1 MRRMGVMALALAATV
16 AVGCNRSENRTA
28 NDTTPGTAGTAG
40 RADSSV
46 GMGDRD
52 FVRDVANM
60 NMAEME
66 LSRTA
71 LQRAADANV
80 KKFAQMMVDD
90 HTSAGDK
97 LKAFASQN
105 NIELPAQLDDK
116 HRDKAQDL
124 SQKQG
129 REFDKDYADTMVQ
142 GHEDFVDKLESR
154 IDKDTLS
161 KWKAE
166 YERKTGDKAAQHEA
180 EVKAVAVTAE
190 KSDDP
195 ITQSLNNW
203 AAETY
208 PVAFAHLQAAKDMR
222 DGVKKRSTN

>member
-1 MRRMGVMALALAATV
+1 MRRMGVMALALAATL
-16 AVGCNRSENRTA
+16 AVGCNRSENKA
-28 NDTTPGTAGTAG
+28 ADGSAVGTAG
-40 RADSSV
+40 RAESGVSA
-46 GMGDRD
+46 GDRD
-52 FVRDVANM
+52 FVKDVATL

-90 HTSAGDK
+90 HTTAGDK
-97 LKAFASQN
+97 LKAFATQH
-105 NIELPAQLDDK
+105 NIEFPAQLDDK
-116 HRDKAQDL
+116 HRDAGQKL
-124 SQKQG
+124 NEKQG
-129 REFDKDYADTMVQ
+129 LDFDKDYADQMVQ
-142 GHEDFVDKLESR
+142 GHENFVDKLESR

-166 YERKTGDKAAQHEA
+166 HNRRTGDKAERSDA

-190 KSDDP
+190 KSDNP
-195 ITQSLNNW
+195 ITQSLNQW
-203 AAETY
+203 AADTY

-222 DGVKKRSTN
+222 DGVRKRSTN